1 MAFTVNGIQVAGSGK
16 SAYLYAL
23 AGGYTGTEEDFNKAL
38 GNINNIINNGV
49 TEEYANNAI
58 STATNSTKQYVDSAI
73 NTAIGVAIATSY

>member
-38 GNINNIINNGV
+38 GNIDNIV
-49 TEEYANNAI
+49 TKEYVDKAI
-58 STATNSTKQYVDSAI
+58 STAVGA
-73 NTAIGVAIATSY
+73 AMEASY

>member
-23 AGGYTGTEEDFNKAL
+23 AGGYTGTEEDFNTAL

-49 TEEYANNAI
+49 TKE
-58 STATNSTKQYVDSAI
+58 YVDSAI
-73 NTAIGVAIATSY
+73 NTAIDAAIHNNY

>member
-38 GNINNIINNGV
+38 GKIDSIV
-49 TEEYANNAI
+49 TKEYVDKAI
-58 STATNSTKQYVDSAI
+58 STAVGA
-73 NTAIGVAIATSY
+73 AMEASY

>member
-38 GNINNIINNGV
+38 GNIDSIV
-49 TEEYANNAI
+49 TKEYVDKAI
-58 STATNSTKQYVDSAI
+58 STAVSA
-73 NTAIGVAIATSY
+73 AMEASY